1 MNECHSLEVFSVQS
15 TEVGLINLKSK
26 CGHRKETR
34 EFNWRFLTVQ
44 NNAIIY
50 DQCQCD
56 THLCNSS
63 VQHLSS
69 KVLVSCLE
77 LFCQQ
82 IVFWLCFWYSIYQTK
97 KKHKQIANC
106 TGALARPSDSLRL
119 LVLTFKSQTCYSFW
133 IFTMVLK
140 WKYKIT
146 FKIKGKNIIS
156 YPDRENLLQ
165 I

>member
-1 MNECHSLEVFSVQS
+1 MNECHSLEVFSVQT
-15 TEVGLINLKSK
+15 TEVSLINLKSK

-34 EFNWRFLTVQ
+34 EFNWRFWTVQ

-97 KKHKQIANC
+97 KNINKSRIAQV
-106 TGALARPSDSLRL
+106 PW
-119 LVLTFKSQTCYSFW
+119 LVLLIAYVSLCWLSNLKLVIHSEYLQWFW
-133 IFTMVLK
+133 N
-140 WKYKIT
+140 
-146 FKIKGKNIIS
+146 GNI
-156 YPDRENLLQ
+156 R
-165 I
+165 